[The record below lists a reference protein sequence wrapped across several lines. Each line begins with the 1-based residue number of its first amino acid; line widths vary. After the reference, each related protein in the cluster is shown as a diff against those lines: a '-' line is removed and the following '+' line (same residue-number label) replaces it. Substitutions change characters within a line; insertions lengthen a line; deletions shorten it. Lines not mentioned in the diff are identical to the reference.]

1 MPQWTRK
8 TTDFLKKVGSEFVE
22 DDCFSTAASLAYYTV
37 FSLAPLLVIVIV
49 VAGLVVTPEQATQ
62 AVDTQLQGLIGPEG
76 AEQIGTMVA
85 HVQSNPGGNL
95 AARILGTIAAL
106 FGATGVM
113 VQLQAALNRAWDV
126 KPDPNSGGIRNF
138 VLKRLL
144 SFAMIMAVSFLLL
157 VSLAL
162 SAIFSAIADR
172 ATQLLPQG
180 TSAWVP
186 NLVNFGVSFLLTTLL
201 FGAIFKWMPDAKVQ
215 WRDVGIGAVVTALLF
230 TIGKLLIGLYLGN
243 SDVGTAYGGASS
255 LAIVLVWVYYSSA
268 LVMLGAEFTQ
278 VWARTFGKG
287 IRPER
292 GAVIASEQEL
302 EDALSG
308 AGG

>member
-1 MPQWTRK
+1 MPKWAGK
-8 TTDFLKKVGSEFVE
+8 AADFLKRVGSEFIE
-22 DDCFSTAASLAYYTV
+22 DDCFSMAASLAYYTV

-62 AVDTQLQGLIGPEG
+62 AVDTQLEGLIGPEG
-76 AEQIGTMVA
+76 AEQIGTMVQ
-85 HVQSNPGGNL
+85 HVQSNPGGSI
-95 AARILGTIAAL
+95 AARVLGAIAAL

-144 SFAMIMAVSFLLL
+144 SFAMILAIAFLLL

-162 SAIFSAIADR
+162 SAVFYAIADR
-172 ATQLLPQG
+172 ASSLLPEG
-180 TSAWVP
+180 TAVWVP
-186 NLVNFGVSFLLTTLL
+186 NLVNFSVSFVLTSLL
-201 FGAIFKWMPDAKVQ
+201 FMALFKWMPDAKVQ
-215 WRDVGIGAVVTALLF
+215 WKDVIVGALATSLFFGIG
-230 TIGKLLIGLYLGN
+230 KMLIGLYLGN
-243 SDVGTAYGGASS
+243 TDVGSAYGGASS
-255 LAIVLVWVYYSSA
+255 LAIVLIWVYYSSA

-278 VWARTFGKG
+278 VWTRTFGHG
-287 IRPER
+287 IEPED
-292 GAVIASEQEL
+292 GAVVASDQEL
-302 EDALSG
+302 EEALSG